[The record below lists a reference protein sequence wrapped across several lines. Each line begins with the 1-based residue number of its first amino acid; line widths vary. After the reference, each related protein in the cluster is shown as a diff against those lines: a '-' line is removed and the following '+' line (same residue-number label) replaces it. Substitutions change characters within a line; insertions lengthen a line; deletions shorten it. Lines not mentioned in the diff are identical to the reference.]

1 MRHILKL
8 LESISETRLSQL
20 VTALQS
26 FETRHTLSSTASPTR
41 GIGAARQ
48 WILHEMRRTAPGLS
62 VSFDSHHVEP
72 TGRVTRAVELCNVV
86 GILQG
91 RSSRRVYV
99 SGHYDSVAR
108 EAGRSAEASGHQM
121 PGPAPD
127 FDRPAPGANDDGSG
141 TALVMELAR
150 VFAESGLDFDATL
163 VFMAAAGEEQELVGS
178 RLHARQAAAERLRI
192 DAVLNNDLVGNPV
205 GGNGVADAERVR
217 VFSEGPEDSP
227 SRQLAR
233 FVRRQ
238 AARYIPSHRVR
249 LVARRDRFGRCGDH
263 TSFNEEG
270 FPAVRITESREDY
283 SRQHT
288 PDDNV
293 QGVSFAYLARNA
305 RVNAA
310 ALATLALA
318 PPAPVVT
325 DALNRPMLTRA
336 PSGYD
341 ANLRWESARG
351 AIGYRV
357 FWRDTWANDWE
368 SELSVGNE
376 TAHVLRDVSIDDHVF
391 GVAAVGP
398 GGDESVVSVYLLPS
412 AGSGLVD
419 GLQKTST
426 GSS

>member
-1 MRHILKL
+1 MRRILKL
-8 LESISETRLSQL
+8 FESISETRLSQL

-26 FETRHTLSSTASPTR
+26 FETRHTLSSTTSPTR
-41 GIGAARQ
+41 GIGAARE

-62 VSFDSHHVEP
+62 VSFDSHHVAP

-86 GILQG
+86 GVLQG
-91 RSSRRVYV
+91 RSPRRVYV

-108 EAGRSAEASGHQM
+108 EVGRSSADASGHQTR
-121 PGPAPD
+121 GAVPD

-163 VFMAAAGEEQELVGS
+163 VFMAVAGEEQELVGS
-178 RLHARQAAAERLRI
+178 RLHARRAAAEHVRI
-192 DAVLNNDLVGNPV
+192 DAVLNNDLVGNPA
-205 GGNGVADAERVR
+205 GGNGVVDAESVR

-227 SRQLAR
+227 SRRLAR

-238 AARYIPSHRVR
+238 AARYVQTHRVR

-270 FPAVRITESREDY
+270 FPAVRITESHEDY

-288 PDDNV
+288 IDDNV
-293 QGVSFAYLARNA
+293 QGISFAYMARNA

-325 DALNRPMLTRA
+325 DVLSRPMLTRA

-341 ANLRWESARG
+341 AHLRWEPARG

-368 SELSVGNE
+368 SELSVDNE
-376 TAHVLRDVSIDDHVF
+376 TGHVLRGVSIDDHVF

-398 GGDESVVSVYLLPS
+398 GGDESVVSVYLLPPR
-412 AGSGLVD
+412 AAA
-419 GLQKTST
+419 
-426 GSS
+426 